1 MAFCMNIHGCQP
13 HPKVAIHVVKQLK
26 NDSFRQGLYPKKPQG
41 TSSYTKAK
49 ENEDHFGEANFGSQ
63 KLRSSGRRTASLK
76 ILHICDSYLV
86 QFLLQEFKMRQAFH
100 KQSKKII
107 VFDCFQNITKGT
119 LQNIYCKSL
128 LILDTQDR
136 KQRPLKVSKSQKQ
149 IMATW
154 IFPKKRTLGQF
165 SIHKI
170 APAFVFWKNP
180 GQHIFFFEIF

>member
-1 MAFCMNIHGCQP
+1 M
-13 HPKVAIHVVKQLK
+13 
-26 NDSFRQGLYPKKPQG
+26 DRYSKKPQG

-154 IFPKKRTLGQF
+154 IFPRNERWGNFQYIKLPQHSFFGRIQDNTFF
-165 SIHKI
+165 SR
-170 APAFVFWKNP
+170 FSDLQYVF
-180 GQHIFFFEIF
+180 